1 MRIRT
6 KWHNKEREV
15 SVEEKANTMA
25 FISWRIAMAFA
36 LNMENEN
43 FQTDTQKQRL
53 EIILEVVAFLISVT
67 DRLVASQMDVD
78 ERRDLVTK
86 MAIKLSKTFQENCED
101 LIARNEDYA
110 GPFINVLNERLNAY
124 SECGWEDEEEMPGY
138 QYKRDFGNYV
148 SAVMGEKDNNWIT
161 DHAMQI
167 EVPEAMLTLK
177 KSKYE
182 MVDGGS
188 TASLGA

>member
-6 KWHNKEREV
+6 KWHNKERVV

-25 FISWRIAMAFA
+25 FISWRIAMAFV

-53 EIILEVVAFLISVT
+53 EVILEVIAFLVSVT
-67 DRLVASQMDVD
+67 DRLVAEQMTMD
-78 ERRDLVTK
+78 ERRELVTK
-86 MAIKLSKTFQENCED
+86 MALKLSRTFQENCED

-110 GPFINVLNERLNAY
+110 GPFINILNERLNAY
-124 SECGWEDEEEMPGY
+124 AACGWDDEEQMPGY

-148 SAVMGEKDNNWIT
+148 TTVMGEKDNKWIT
-161 DHAMQI
+161 DHVIQI
-167 EVPEAMLTLK
+167 EVSEAMMTLK
-177 KSKYE
+177 KSKFE
-182 MVDGGS
+182 MVDGHS
-188 TASLGA
+188 SARLG

>member
-6 KWHNKEREV
+6 KWHNKERVV
-15 SVEEKANTMA
+15 SIEEKANTMA
-25 FISWRIAMAFA
+25 FISWRIAMAFV

-53 EIILEVVAFLISVT
+53 EVILEVIAFLVSVT
-67 DRLVASQMDVD
+67 DRLVAEQMTLD

-110 GPFINVLNERLNAY
+110 GPFINILNERLNAY
-124 SECGWEDEEEMPGY
+124 SMCGWDEEEEMPGY
-138 QYKRDFGNYV
+138 QYKRDLGDHV
-148 SAVMGEKDNNWIT
+148 STVMGEKDNKWIT
-161 DHAMQI
+161 DHVIQI
-167 EVPEAMLTLK
+167 EVPEAMVTLK
-177 KSKYE
+177 KSKFE
-182 MVDGGS
+182 MVDGHS
-188 TASLGA
+188 SARLG

>member
-148 SAVMGEKDNNWIT
+148 SAVMGEKDNKWIT
-161 DHAMQI
+161 DHVMQI

>member
-15 SVEEKANTMA
+15 SIEEKANTMA
-25 FISWRIAMAFA
+25 FISWRIAMAFV

-53 EIILEVVAFLISVT
+53 EIILEAVAFLISVT
-67 DRLVASQMDVD
+67 DRLVASQMDLD

-148 SAVMGEKDNNWIT
+148 SAVMGDKDK
-161 DHAMQI
+161 
-167 EVPEAMLTLK
+167 L
-177 KSKYE
+177 
-182 MVDGGS
+182 GF
-188 TASLGA
+188 TAEFVE

>member
-6 KWHNKEREV
+6 KWHNKERVV
-15 SVEEKANTMA
+15 SIEEKANTMA
-25 FISWRIAMAFA
+25 FISWRIAMAFV

-53 EIILEVVAFLISVT
+53 EVILEVIAFLVSVT
-67 DRLVASQMDVD
+67 DRLVAEQMTLD

-101 LIARNEDYA
+101 LIGRNEDYA

-124 SECGWEDEEEMPGY
+124 SACGWEDEEQMPGY
-138 QYKRDFGNYV
+138 QYKRDFGDHV
-148 SAVMGEKDNNWIT
+148 STVMGEKDNKWIT
-161 DHAMQI
+161 DHVMQI
-167 EVPEAMLTLK
+167 EVLEAMVTLK
-177 KSKYE
+177 KSKFE
-182 MVDGGS
+182 MVDGHS
-188 TASLGA
+188 SAKLG

>member
-1 MRIRT
+1 MRIKT

-15 SVEEKANTMA
+15 SVDEKANTMA
-25 FISWRIAMAFA
+25 FISWRIAMAFV

-67 DRLVASQMDVD
+67 DRLLASQMDVD

-110 GPFINVLNERLNAY
+110 GPFINILNERLNAY
-124 SECGWEDEEEMPGY
+124 SECGWEDEEDMPGY

-148 SAVMGEKDNNWIT
+148 SAVMGEKDNKWIT
-161 DHAMQI
+161 DHVMQI
-167 EVPEAMLTLK
+167 EVPEAMVTLK

-182 MVDGGS
+182 MVDGHS
-188 TASLGA
+188 NAKLG